1 MKFQTLDTLK
11 CLIKISTGN
20 KKKYIYRVHKI
31 KTITV
36 DFKWLLTLKSLD
48 SSYGNLKWY
57 ETQKAFRVIVPNVQR
72 MFKEIKV

>member
-11 CLIKISTGN
+11 CLLKISTGN
-20 KKKYIYRVHKI
+20 QKKYIYRVHKI

-36 DFKWLLTLKSLD
+36 DFKSLD